1 MKLFARSFIVFSAIC
16 SIVSLSK
23 DYSTMRFD
31 ALTIWNIVFVIYFC
45 VWINNRIDSQKGNSN
60 V

>member
-1 MKLFARSFIVFSAIC
+1 MKSFWNFFVVFSAIC
-16 SIVSLSK
+16 SILSLV
-23 DYSTMRFD
+23 FD
-31 ALTIWNIVFVIYFC
+31 ISAKTFGIVTIWNIIFLIYFC